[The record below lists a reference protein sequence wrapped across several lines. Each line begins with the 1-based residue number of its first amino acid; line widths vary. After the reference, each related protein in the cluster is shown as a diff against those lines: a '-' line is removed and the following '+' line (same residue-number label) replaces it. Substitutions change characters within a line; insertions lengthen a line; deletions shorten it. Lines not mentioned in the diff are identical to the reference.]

1 MGMPKIAASTSA
13 PMYCLERITATGST
27 TGDPLGG
34 SAASERAGL
43 LRWPGD
49 FWNRSNQPSGE
60 VSPFV
65 RPLKLT
71 RYG

>member
-34 SAASERAGL
+34 VGACWLTSLAGRL
-43 LRWPGD
+43 LEL
-49 FWNRSNQPSGE
+49 FESGIW
-60 VSPFV
+60 
-65 RPLKLT
+65 
-71 RYG
+71 